1 MPGARTFI
9 SIAMRRG
16 RRTRTRIRKA
26 TRGAPWGSACCTVW
40 PGAPLSSCCWSRR
53 RPPRG
58 PARLLRR
65 VRDRH
70 DDRDARRVGLAR
82 EPGVARFDPGRALG
96 DAAPSRQRGGER
108 DGRASARRASGVAA
122 IRRRTGDLQQ
132 SMNSYA
138 PRSHSETALL
148 PSRLLVCTMLA
159 LWPALASAQDSVPD
173 TTPFHAHQWAA
184 QFGGGAG
191 FASLGALRFTA
202 PTRAWLVDFRF
213 TGGHSHSRHYVQ
225 D

>member
-1 MPGARTFI
+1 
-9 SIAMRRG
+9 
-16 RRTRTRIRKA
+16 
-26 TRGAPWGSACCTVW
+26 
-40 PGAPLSSCCWSRR
+40 
-53 RPPRG
+53 
-58 PARLLRR
+58 
-65 VRDRH
+65 
-70 DDRDARRVGLAR
+70 
-82 EPGVARFDPGRALG
+82 
-96 DAAPSRQRGGER
+96 
-108 DGRASARRASGVAA
+108 
-122 IRRRTGDLQQ
+122 
-132 SMNSYA
+132 MNSYA

-225 D
+225 DTLVGDGYTSNANLDVRVGRRFYQGRGKSVVSFQTIGVLGGYAHACSVIEQPAVGGSCANGWTAGAYGELGGAYLITRRFSIGGTATVAFSYQRTTGRASGGQLDKRWSYSGSIEGLALAATVYF